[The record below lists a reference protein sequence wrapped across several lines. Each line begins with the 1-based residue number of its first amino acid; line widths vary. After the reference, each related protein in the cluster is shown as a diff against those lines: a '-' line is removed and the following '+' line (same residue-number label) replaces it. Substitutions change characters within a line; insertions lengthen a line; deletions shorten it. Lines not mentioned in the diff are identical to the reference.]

1 MTMQAVYDWHDNL
14 MEGLD
19 RLNEAEGRMQSAKA
33 YFLGL
38 DLGQA
43 ADYSALAILE
53 RQPRASSKEPPVFH
67 CRHLQRWP
75 LKTPYP
81 QIVEDVYNYVD
92 SDDLQKRESDR
103 EEGWSSDRPTLAID
117 ATGVGAPVVD
127 LFNKAFSRSEQSL
140 RVVEDRSPLP
150 LRMAAR
156 VMRARPVADVTLRP
170 IQITGGDQV
179 TKDGQLTRVPKR
191 DLVSAA
197 QVALQ
202 TERLKVAAELPE
214 AQTLTRELQN
224 FQVKISLDT
233 AHDSYGAW
241 RDGAHDDLVLAVA
254 LALWV
259 GQNSG
264 NNNFFYF

>member
-1 MTMQAVYDWHDNL
+1 MMPN
-14 MEGLD
+14 
-19 RLNEAEGRMQSAKA
+19 K

-53 RQPRASSKEPPVFH
+53 AQGQDSAREYH

-81 QIVEDVYNYVD
+81 AIVADTAKIIR
-92 SDDLQKRESDR
+92 S
-103 EEGWSSDRPTLAID
+103 EELKGQHCPVLAID

-127 LFNKAFSRSEQSL
+127 LFKEELKQVRGRGANYRPAS
-140 RVVEDRSPLP
+140 VVDLF
-150 LRMAAR
+150 
-156 VMRARPVADVTLRP
+156 P

-179 TKDGQLTRVPKR
+179 THEGGFTRIPKR
-191 DLVSAA
+191 DLVSTA

-202 TERLKVAAELPE
+202 SERLKVSTQLSEAEI
-214 AQTLTRELQN
+214 LTKELQN

-241 RDGAHDDLVLAVA
+241 REGTHDDLVLAVC
-254 LALWV
+254 LALWQAEKGV
-259 GQNSG
+259 DRTMYVFSYSG
-264 NNNFFYF
+264 VSFGSRVF

>member
-1 MTMQAVYDWHDNL
+1 MMMDNT
-14 MEGLD
+14 
-19 RLNEAEGRMQSAKA
+19 

-53 RQPRASSKEPPVFH
+53 TQPRAGAQDSPAFH

-75 LKTPYP
+75 LQTRYP
-81 QIVEDVYNYVD
+81 QIAEDVFQIVVND
-92 SDDLQKRESDR
+92 QLQQEDK
-103 EEGWSSDRPTLAID
+103 PTLAID

-127 LFNKAFSRSEQSL
+127 LFKERFQRAGIDFR
-140 RVVEDRSPLP
+140 RRIGVVNLDEPP
-150 LRMAAR
+150 LRK
-156 VMRARPVADVTLRP
+156 RPDVRLCP
-170 IQITGGDQV
+170 ITITGGDQV
-179 TKDGQLTRVPKR
+179 TRDGDSYKVPKR
-191 DLVSAA
+191 DLVGAA

-202 TERLKVAAELPE
+202 AERLKVAASLPE
-214 AQTLTRELQN
+214 AMTLTRELQN

-241 RDGAHDDLVLAVA
+241 REGTHDDLVLAVC

-259 GQNSG
+259 AEKGTRPG
-264 NNNFFYF
+264 KLMTW